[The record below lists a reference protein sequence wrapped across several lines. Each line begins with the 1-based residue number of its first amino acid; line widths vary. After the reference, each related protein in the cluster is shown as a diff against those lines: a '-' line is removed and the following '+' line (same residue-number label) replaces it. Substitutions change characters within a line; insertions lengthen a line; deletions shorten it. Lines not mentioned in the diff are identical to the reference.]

1 MEKIYV
7 IGDSHALRFKDKSFI
22 TKEIVY
28 ATAHNLIEDNST
40 SKGREK
46 TLEYLETI
54 DKTSKIV
61 LAFGEIDCRSHIL
74 KKHSDEPFV
83 GVVETVDRYFQ
94 FILEVWKKGWKN
106 LIIFAPVTSTP
117 FEFNSGEFPTIGSVR
132 DRNHITYMFGKY
144 LEDKCNKHNLMFVSI
159 YDELLLKQFEPNP
172 DFYQKDLIHIK
183 PEIQVELFKN
193 KYRDKLVPFKY
204 GGRNRKVSFNKVL
217 NHLDGIDSPVLVEIG
232 QTRNY
237 YNWNGDGYST
247 PLFIWYMNQRL
258 DGHFYSI
265 DISDNREV
273 YKAIFGIWGLRDGQE
288 KGATILQ
295 EDGIKFLKEFEHK
308 IDFLYLDAWDYHTT
322 NIEMQTTSE
331 TMHLEAFKIAG
342 SKLNIGAYILIDD
355 ILDQETYV
363 GKGKLLIPYML
374 ENGYKLI
381 HKGYQFLFEKV
392 K

>member
-1 MEKIYV
+1 MKPIYV

-28 ATAHNLIEDNST
+28 ATAHNLIENDST

-74 KKHSDEPFV
+74 KHNDDAFE
-83 GVVETVDRYFQ
+83 GVVDTVDRYFQ

-117 FEFNSGEFPTIGSVR
+117 WTFELGEFPTEGSVR
-132 DRNHITYMFGKY
+132 DRNHVTYMFGKY
-144 LEDKCNKHNLMFVSI
+144 LEDKCNKHGLMFVSI
-159 YDELLLKQFEPNP
+159 FDDLLLKQFEPNP
-172 DFYQKDLIHIK
+172 DFYQNDHIHIK

-193 KYRDKLVPFKY
+193 NYRDKLVPFKY

-265 DISDNREV
+265 DISDNSEV

-308 IDFLYLDAWDYHTT
+308 IDFLYLDAWDYHKT
-322 NIEMQTTSE
+322 NIQMQTTSE
-331 TMHLEAFKIAG
+331 TMHLEAFKIVEP
-342 SKLNIGAYILIDD
+342 KLNKGAYILIDD

-374 ENGYKLI
+374 DNGYELI
-381 HKGYQFLFEKV
+381 HKGYQFLFKKV